1 MLIGANN
8 LDIQDCKKRLLELVK
23 KDALIIGKFI
33 LSSGKE
39 SNYYLDE
46 RMVTLSGEGAY
57 LTAKVILDMLKDVE
71 FDAIGGMTLA
81 ADPIIGAIIAIGY
94 TDGRTI
100 NGFIVRKEPKGHGT
114 GKQIEGPISEGLKVV
129 IVDGTMTTGASI
141 LKSIEA
147 VENKGCKIAKV
158 ITLIDRQEGGSEVLK
173 DRGYDFATVF
183 TRDDLLS

>member
-1 MLIGANN
+1 MIGADILN
-8 LDIQDCKKRLLELVK
+8 IQDCKKRLLELIK

-57 LTAKVILDMLKDVE
+57 LTAKVILDMLKNVE

-81 ADPIIGAIIAIGY
+81 ADPIIGAVIAIGY
-94 TDGRTI
+94 IDGRAI

-147 VENKGCKIAKV
+147 LEGKRCKIVKV
-158 ITLIDRQEGGSEVLK
+158 ITLIDRQEGGKEALK

>member
-1 MLIGANN
+1 MSIK
-8 LDIQDCKKRLLELVK
+8 DYEKRLLELIK
-23 KDALIIGKFI
+23 NHALMIGKFI

-57 LTAKVILDMLKDVE
+57 LTAKIILDMLKNIE

-81 ADPIIGAIIAIGY
+81 ADPIIGAVIAISYANGKPV
-94 TDGRTI
+94 

-114 GKQIEGPISEGLKVV
+114 GKQIEGPISKGLKVV

-141 LKSIEA
+141 IKSIEA
-147 VENKGCKIAKV
+147 VENEGCKVVKV
-158 ITLIDRQEGGSEVLK
+158 ITLIDRQEGGREALK
-173 DRGYDFATVF
+173 NKGYDFDTIF
-183 TRDDLLS
+183 TKDDLLS